1 MKKIIALL
9 VMVVALFGC
18 STDAEK
24 VTYNI
29 KQDAEQFKIIRRVI
43 FMNNITGEYLFE
55 AEGNCSVETNTQ
67 AGRLE
72 LTCKVGEDKYKV
84 HYFGLS
90 DNTSYI
96 VEQMEWKEENKYRYK
111 IIFKPESIIPIE
123 FDVEQGNYKRDIVS
137 QMEQYYQDHGI
148 EQHGKIHFS
157 LHNIEK

>member
-1 MKKIIALL
+1 MNKEECEKALETIGDWPLWDSERTESRRRTNRMKKIIALL
-9 VMVVALFGC
+9 VMVIALFGC
-18 STDAEK
+18 NTDAENA
-24 VTYNI
+24 TYNI
-29 KQDAEQFKIIRRVI
+29 KQDAEQFKIIRRII

-123 FDVEQGNYKRDIVS
+123 FDVE
-137 QMEQYYQDHGI
+137 
-148 EQHGKIHFS
+148 
-157 LHNIEK
+157 